1 MTQTPVR
8 TDAGTPQGTD
18 ERRVFIDKQSPGAYT
33 ALRATAEAVRGV
45 AEAAGLTGPAELVN
59 IRVSQLNACAYCL
72 NVHTRAA
79 LRGGETAQRL
89 GVLAAW
95 RDTELFS
102 PAERAGLTGTP
113 PAVRGIVDGRH
124 GRMRTTRNAHRAD
137 VFRRRHACPR
147 SDAARRRHAATTP
160 PTTDGGPS
168 PRAPVRHVPGSAAR
182 CRARGSLVGRWCP
195 GGFRPAR
202 APSCPTA
209 RNPVPE
215 MTP

>member
-45 AEAAGLTGPAELVN
+45 AEAAGLDRTLVELVN

-89 GVLAAW
+89 GLLAAW

-102 PAERAGLTGTP
+102 PAERAALALAEATTH
-113 PAVRGIVDGRH
+113 PADAGAQSAAYAEARGVLSDEQISAVIWVAISINAFNRVSVLSKHPVRG
-124 GRMRTTRNAHRAD
+124 
-137 VFRRRHACPR
+137 
-147 SDAARRRHAATTP
+147 AARA
-160 PTTDGGPS
+160 
-168 PRAPVRHVPGSAAR
+168 
-182 CRARGSLVGRWCP
+182 
-195 GGFRPAR
+195 
-202 APSCPTA
+202 
-209 RNPVPE
+209 
-215 MTP
+215 